1 MMHLNKS
8 VLFHNIFD
16 ILFEEYLMNLFSN
29 GFYCGLMDVVVFLTD
44 GVVCSL
50 GVV

>member
-16 ILFEEYLMNLFSN
+16 ILFEEYLKNLFSN
-29 GFYCGLMDVVVFLTD
+29 LYNFEIKYLEDIKT
-44 GVVCSL
+44 
-50 GVV
+50 